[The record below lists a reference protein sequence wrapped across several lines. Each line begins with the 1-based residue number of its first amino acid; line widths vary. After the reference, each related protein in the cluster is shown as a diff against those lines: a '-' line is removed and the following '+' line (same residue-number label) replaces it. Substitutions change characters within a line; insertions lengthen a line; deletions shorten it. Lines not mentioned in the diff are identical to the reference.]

1 MLSHIWFLTLSHV
14 TPGFPKPSPIDV
26 WTRLFSPSSFSNPR
40 DHTKRSERA
49 MSIEQWS
56 SKSND
61 ALASVCSSA
70 IRHGCSLHQQ
80 LEDIH
85 GLGLA
90 GHARLRVQQ
99 LPQGEPGLPTH
110 APELLSL
117 SLQAVPSIHYL
128 TSRTVVIKGTHS
140 SSKRTTPLPRMRSS
154 AVTPVDSSLQSW
166 SKPSISDQTV
176 LMTD

>member
-117 SLQAVPSIHYL
+117 STGCAIDTLLDQQNSSNKRHSLFLQTHNPPPPNEILCSHS
-128 TSRTVVIKGTHS
+128 SRLFSAVVI
-140 SSKRTTPLPRMRSS
+140 
-154 AVTPVDSSLQSW
+154 
-166 SKPSISDQTV
+166 
-176 LMTD
+176 